1 MTEFCLLSTSKVQFS
16 SLVLSDLVNFC
27 FFVLSNPLYFS
38 YFIFFSPYLLKLLSF
53 LSPLFITT
61 SLLLAALLTTVSL
74 SGSPQQFPEPRVSY
88 FFTACTTCLDS
99 FCSAKAEDGKE
110 ELRFFEQLE
119 VYKIVF
125 EASAFEI
132 SEFKTDESCVHVQE
146 AECAGFGAVDAS
158 EEGEKQF
165 QDIFCYLDENSQSV
179 EEEESDKVEVLE
191 ELVTQEESKEKTRII
206 ICETPLDVSMST
218 YNGRDR
224 SPEIADIPRKVGHN
238 LENSDGDEQSA
249 PKVFEN
255 LEKPDVHLE
264 NSNPSGEQT
273 TNISK
278 NEQTTNI
285 SKNSKKLGKIFENSV
300 AGSEYASKV
309 SEDFQRTQGNIGNGG
324 EYPQKTSENLQT
336 IGSFGSMRKEKEWK
350 RTLACKLFEERHNV
364 EGGEGMD
371 LLWET
376 YEADSGKLTAKGNVK
391 KGKKGQVDEE
401 DEDEDEDEEMNGQL
415 CCLQALKLS
424 TGKMNLGM
432 GRPNLVK
439 ISKALKGFG
448 WLHHVSRSGKRVY
461 G

>member
-1 MTEFCLLSTSKVQFS
+1 M
-16 SLVLSDLVNFC
+16 
-27 FFVLSNPLYFS
+27 
-38 YFIFFSPYLLKLLSF
+38 
-53 LSPLFITT
+53 
-61 SLLLAALLTTVSL
+61 
-74 SGSPQQFPEPRVSY
+74 
-88 FFTACTTCLDS
+88 
-99 FCSAKAEDGKE
+99 
-110 ELRFFEQLE
+110 FET
-119 VYKIVF
+119 
-125 EASAFEI
+125 SAFEI

-146 AECAGFGAVDAS
+146 SECAGFGAVDAS
-158 EEGEKQF
+158 EEGEKQS
-165 QDIFCYLDENSQSV
+165 QDIFCYLDENSQSA

-191 ELVTQEESKEKTRII
+191 ELVIQEESKEKTRII
-206 ICETPLDVSMST
+206 TCETPLDVSMST
-218 YNGRDR
+218 DNGRDC

-238 LENSDGDEQSA
+238 LENSDADEQSA

-255 LEKPDVHLE
+255 LEKLGENLE

-278 NEQTTNI
+278 N
-285 SKNSKKLGKIFENSV
+285 SKKLGTIFENSV

-309 SEDFQRTQGNIGNGG
+309 SEDFQRPQGNIGNGG

-376 YEADSGKLTAKGNVK
+376 FEVDSGKLMAKGNVK

-401 DEDEDEDEEMNGQL
+401 DEDEDENEEMNGQL